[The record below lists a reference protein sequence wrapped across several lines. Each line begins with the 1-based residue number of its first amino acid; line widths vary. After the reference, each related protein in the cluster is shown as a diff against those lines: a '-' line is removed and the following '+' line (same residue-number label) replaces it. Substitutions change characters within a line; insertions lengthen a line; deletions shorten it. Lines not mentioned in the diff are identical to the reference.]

1 MSKPRGG
8 QYVCQECGAES
19 QRWHGKC
26 FSCGAWNSLVEVP
39 QTISGSTTTSTFTQS
54 AKLQQLSSVNPNTHE
69 RVTTTMEGMD
79 KVLGGGLVPG
89 AVILLGGEPGSGKST
104 LLLQYA
110 DTLAKDRIVYYFTG
124 EETAEQV
131 ALRSQRLQLKHTQ
144 QVHIAPV
151 THVEEVIN
159 TLTEQSTAQAPVVI
173 IDSVQTISSVSV
185 VSKQGSVGQVQ
196 AVVQTA
202 VQYAKQHNIPFILV
216 GHVTKEGNLA
226 GPKTAEHLVDV
237 VLYLEGDTERKV
249 VRSVKNRFGSVNEI
263 AFYDFTEGSF
273 KDLIPSFL
281 SEEAAKRPAQVGSV
295 ASMVK
300 EGGHFVPVEIQAL
313 VTKSYMQNP
322 RRVVNGYDYN
332 RVLQLI
338 AVLERYTKYKFYQHD
353 VFINVSEGIRVFET
367 APDVAICIALLSSLK
382 NIPIPSD
389 VIAWGEISLLGT
401 IVSVSNEAQRGKEST
416 QYGFNT
422 RVTADS
428 YKKIANV
435 LQWLTTL
442 ATS

>member
-39 QTISGSTTTSTFTQS
+39 QALSAAATTDTFTQA
-54 AKLQQLSSVNPNTHE
+54 AKLQQLSAVNPNTHE
-69 RVTTTMEGMD
+69 RVTTSMEGLD

-89 AVILLGGEPGSGKST
+89 AVIILGGEPGSGKST

-110 DTLAKDRIVYYFTG
+110 DTLAKDRTVYYFTG

-131 ALRSQRLQLKHTQ
+131 AMRSRRLGLQHTERI
-144 QVHIAPV
+144 HIASI

-159 TLTEQSTAQAPVVI
+159 TLSSVDTGQLPVVV
-173 IDSVQTISSVSV
+173 IDSVQTISTVSS

-196 AVVQTA
+196 AVVQAA
-202 VQYAKQHNIPFILV
+202 VHYAKQQNIPFILV

-263 AFYDFTEGSF
+263 AFYDFTEGLF
-273 KDLIPSFL
+273 KDLVPSFL

-367 APDVAICIALLSSLK
+367 APDIAICIALLSSLK
-382 NIPIPSD
+382 NIPIPSA
-389 VIAWGEISLLGT
+389 VIAWGEVSLLGT
-401 IVSVSNEAQRGKEST
+401 IGGVSNEAQRSKEAT
-416 QYGFNT
+416 TYGFDE
-422 RVTADS
+422 RITANS

-442 ATS
+442 AKA

>member
-1 MSKPRGG
+1 MT
-8 QYVCQECGAES
+8 
-19 QRWHGKC
+19 
-26 FSCGAWNSLVEVP
+26 NSA
-39 QTISGSTTTSTFTQS
+39 TADTFTQT
-54 AKLQQLSSVNPNTHE
+54 AKLQQLSAVNPNTHE
-69 RVTTTMEGMD
+69 RVTTSMEGLD

-89 AVILLGGEPGSGKST
+89 AVIILGGEPGSGKST

-110 DTLAKDRIVYYFTG
+110 DTLAKDRAVYYFTG

-131 ALRSQRLQLKHTQ
+131 AMRSKRLGLHHTERI
-144 QVHIAPV
+144 HIASI

-159 TLTEQSTAQAPVVI
+159 TLSSVDTDQLPIVV
-173 IDSVQTISSVSV
+173 IDSVQTISSISN

-196 AVVQTA
+196 AVVQAA
-202 VQYAKQHNIPFILV
+202 VHHAKQHNIPFILV

-249 VRSVKNRFGSVNEI
+249 IRSVKNRFGSVNEI
-263 AFYDFTEGSF
+263 AFYDFTEGLF
-273 KDLIPSFL
+273 KDLVPSFL

-353 VFINVSEGIRVFET
+353 VFINVSEGIRIFET
-367 APDVAICIALLSSLK
+367 APDLAICIALLSSLK
-382 NIPIPSD
+382 NIPVPSA
-389 VIAWGEISLLGT
+389 VIAWGEVSLLGT
-401 IVSVSNEAQRGKEST
+401 IIGVSNEAQRGKESET
-416 QYGFNT
+416 YGFDA
-422 RVTADS
+422 RVTATS
-428 YKKIANV
+428 HKKIANV

-442 ATS
+442 AQA